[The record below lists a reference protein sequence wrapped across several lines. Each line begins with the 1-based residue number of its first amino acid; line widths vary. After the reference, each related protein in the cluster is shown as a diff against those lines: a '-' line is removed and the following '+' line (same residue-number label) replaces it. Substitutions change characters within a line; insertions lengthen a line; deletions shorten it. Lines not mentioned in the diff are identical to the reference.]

1 MTLGLGSYGLGLLA
15 GVLSTLSPCVLPIV
29 PILIGSAVNAHRH
42 APLALAGGLA
52 LSYAIVGTALAWAG
66 ASLGIDAT
74 IFRDVGAAV
83 LGLLGVVLMSSVLQQ
98 RFASLT
104 AGISDAG
111 NNLLARVQLDGL
123 MGQFMVGLV
132 LGLVWSPCVGP
143 TLGAAIV
150 LASQGTNL
158 AQAGSMMAVFGVGAA
173 LPLVG
178 LAYVSRS
185 AMGRTR
191 SKLIHAGKTGKILLG
206 LVMVALAVLILTGTD
221 KSMEAWL
228 VEHSPVWLT
237 QLTTRF

>member
-29 PILIGSAVNAHRH
+29 PVLIGSAVNAHRH

-66 ASLGIDAT
+66 ASLGIDTT
-74 IFRDVGAAV
+74 IFRGVGAVV
-83 LGLLGVVLMSSVLQQ
+83 LGMLGVVLMSSALQQ

-104 AGISDAG
+104 AGIGNAG

-123 MGQFMVGLV
+123 TGQFVVGLV

-173 LPLVG
+173 LPLVV

-185 AMGRTR
+185 ATTARDPSSCRPARRGKSCWAR
-191 SKLIHAGKTGKILLG
+191 S
-206 LVMVALAVLILTGTD
+206 
-221 KSMEAWL
+221 WL
-228 VEHSPVWLT
+228 PWP
-237 QLTTRF
+237 F